1 MPGGSAVSI
10 KLPPAPP
17 QIDMPHYVMT
27 RSLAMVL
34 LLCTKIS
41 FMSSNYVQKY

>member
-1 MPGGSAVSI
+1 MPGSSAVSI

-17 QIDMPHYVMT
+17 QIDVPHFVMT
-27 RSLAMVL
+27 SSLAMVL

-41 FMSSNYVQKY
+41 FMSSNDVKKY